1 MAFAVSIFPKVLAV
15 TTEIKSF
22 LLNLLVSAAPP
33 KVDHFCNAGN
43 KSEFRLKVL
52 LSSLAIW
59 VIKSQRGIKNYYHVT
74 QQCCPGG
81 NRPGTPQR
89 PSAGGLQIFGAKSL
103 GIPAI
108 YTKFKLRFFSHKL
121 EFRI

>member
-1 MAFAVSIFPKVLAV
+1 MSLDRFYLDQFRLYVDAAV

-52 LSSLAIW
+52 LSSKFGNMGYK
-59 VIKSQRGIKNYYHVT
+59 VSQRGIKNY
-74 QQCCPGG
+74 
-81 NRPGTPQR
+81 
-89 PSAGGLQIFGAKSL
+89 
-103 GIPAI
+103 
-108 YTKFKLRFFSHKL
+108 
-121 EFRI
+121 

>member
-1 MAFAVSIFPKVLAV
+1 MQLLFNKMSLDRFYLDQFRLYVDAAV

-59 VIKSQRGIKNYYHVT
+59 VIKYPREGYKIT
-74 QQCCPGG
+74 
-81 NRPGTPQR
+81 T
-89 PSAGGLQIFGAKSL
+89 LIFGHYYIL
-103 GIPAI
+103 
-108 YTKFKLRFFSHKL
+108 
-121 EFRI
+121 

>member
-1 MAFAVSIFPKVLAV
+1 MSLDRFYLDQFRLYVDAAV

-59 VIKSQRGIKNYYHVT
+59 VIMFPREG
-74 QQCCPGG
+74 
-81 NRPGTPQR
+81 
-89 PSAGGLQIFGAKSL
+89 
-103 GIPAI
+103 
-108 YTKFKLRFFSHKL
+108 
-121 EFRI
+121 